1 MAAPFEVNFFF
12 LGERNIGLASILED
26 AGVANK
32 KGEEPERVTTV
43 FAKSSVER
51 RRLQLDFTVSFF
63 GRWNE
68 CISTS
73 VAGIDP

>member
-63 GRWNE
+63 GQWNE
-68 CISTS
+68 SFPRQS
-73 VAGIDP
+73 RVVNP